1 MELQCYPMTQRP
13 PDLAPGRPDR
23 DWMDNH
29 HNRHPYKCLPLTMA
43 NTTGWELL
51 CPMGFAAEWNGGP
64 SQTDI
69 VLTPDRPNADFPHFA
84 QSHFAGGVLTL
95 HPGYMFR
102 TPPGWAVWTSGAP
115 NHIKDGIQALTGLVE
130 TDWLPFPF
138 TMNWRFTRPGRIKFA
153 KGEPFCFIT
162 LMEHRKLDAVEPVIR
177 HMDSDPLLKGQ
188 FEAWNKR
195 RGEFNASLA
204 KGDPETVKQAWQ
216 RFYFKGEL
224 PDYTGPAPSD
234 HVNKRRLKPIRFG
247 F

>member
-1 MELQCYPMTQRP
+1 MELQCYPMQPRP
-13 PDLAPGRPDR
+13 PEIVPGRRDR

-64 SQTDI
+64 LQTDI
-69 VLTPDRPNADFPHFA
+69 VLTPDRPHADFAHFA

-95 HPGYMFR
+95 HAGYMFR
-102 TPPGWAVWTSGAP
+102 TPPGWAVWTSGPP
-115 NHIKDGIQALTGLVE
+115 NHVKDGIQPLTGLVE

-138 TMNWRFTRPGRIKFA
+138 TMNWIFTRPGRVKWE

-162 LMEHRKLDAVEPVIR
+162 LIQNRAMEQVQPRLR
-177 HMDSDPLLKGQ
+177 HLRQDPELHGQ
-188 FEAWNKR
+188 FEAWNKQRGDFNR
-195 RGEFNASLA
+195 RLA
-204 KGDPETVKQAWQ
+204 NNDPEAVREAWQ

-224 PDYTGPAPSD
+224 PPEAPGAEPED
-234 HVNKRRLKPIRFG
+234 HVNKRRLKPLAL
-247 F
+247 